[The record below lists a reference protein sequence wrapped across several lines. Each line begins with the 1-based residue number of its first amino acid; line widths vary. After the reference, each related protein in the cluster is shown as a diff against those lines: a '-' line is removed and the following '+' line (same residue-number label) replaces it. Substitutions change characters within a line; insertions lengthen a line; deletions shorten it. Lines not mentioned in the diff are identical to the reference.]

1 MPVKKTAQAEASDEN
16 REVRMSDAAK
26 GRKESQYSFFAFLS
40 RMRQIARWS
49 LMRNTVQE
57 NVQEH
62 SHQVAVLAHALAL
75 IRNELFGGT
84 LNPEHIALLA
94 LYHDATETLTGDL
107 PTPIKYFSPQI
118 STAYQDLEAVARERI
133 LAMLPASLQPAYRNI
148 LTMPEEGPEA
158 EILKAA
164 DRLSALLKCVEE
176 EKNGNREF
184 QKARVA
190 IHRRLLDMC
199 GPDGSRMPEVAYFL
213 RHFADSFEK
222 TLDELN

>member
-1 MPVKKTAQAEASDEN
+1 
-16 REVRMSDAAK
+16 
-26 GRKESQYSFFAFLS
+26 
-40 RMRQIARWS
+40 
-49 LMRNTVQE
+49 MRNTVQE
-57 NVQEH
+57 MFR
-62 SHQVAVLAHALAL
+62 STAIRLPVLAHALAL
-75 IRNELFGGT
+75 IRNELFDGT

-107 PTPIKYFSPQI
+107 PTPHQVFQSADQHRLSGPRGCG
-118 STAYQDLEAVARERI
+118 TRTHPGHAA
-133 LAMLPASLQPAYRNI
+133 ASLQPAYRDI

-158 EILKAA
+158 DILKAA

-190 IHRRLLDMC
+190 IHRRLQDMC

>member
-1 MPVKKTAQAEASDEN
+1 MAETN
-16 REVRMSDAAK
+16 N
-26 GRKESQYSFFAFLS
+26 GNGKEQHSFFAFLS
-40 RMRQIARWS
+40 RMRQISRWS
-49 LMRNTVQE
+49 LMRNTVAE

-75 IRNELFGGT
+75 IRNELFDGD
-84 LNPEHIALLA
+84 LNPERIALRA

-133 LAMLPASLQPAYRNI
+133 LAMLPPALQQPYRGI
-148 LTMPEEGPEA
+148 MTLPEEGPEA
-158 EILKAA
+158 DILKAA
-164 DRLSALLKCVEE
+164 DRLSAWLKCVEE

-190 IHRRLLDMC
+190 IHQRLLDMC
-199 GPDGSRMPEVAYFL
+199 GPDGTRMPEVTYFL
-213 RHFADSFEK
+213 NHFAESFEK